1 MLGKKQKSSAKKV
14 TLSELS
20 NAELDVKYTEIKK
33 ELQEIRFKLVTS
45 TVPNVR
51 RIRALKKDIARILTI
66 KNARKAVN
74 AG

>member
-1 MLGKKQKSSAKKV
+1 MLGKKQKSNAKKI
-14 TLSELS
+14 TLKELN

-51 RIRALKKDIARILTI
+51 RIRALKKEIARILTV
-66 KNARKAVN
+66 KSARKAVN